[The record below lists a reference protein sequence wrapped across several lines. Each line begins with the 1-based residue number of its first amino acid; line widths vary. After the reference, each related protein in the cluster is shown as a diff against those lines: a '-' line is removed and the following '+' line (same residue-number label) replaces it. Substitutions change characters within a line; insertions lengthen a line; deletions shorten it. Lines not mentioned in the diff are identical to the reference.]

1 MIAASDKTTVYKNSV
16 YREAAML
23 RHSDIQNAFRNSLSQ
38 NPKGYLCLRTSD
50 FIRELRE
57 KGIHFSDD
65 DANRWIE
72 RNQSCF
78 ADKTPDHSNNR
89 LWILRNMGRVL

>member
-1 MIAASDKTTVYKNSV
+1 MPFVKLLYMQTVFIGWQI
-16 YREAAML
+16 ML

-65 DANRWIE
+65 EANRWIE

-89 LWILRNMGRVL
+89 LWILRNMGMVL